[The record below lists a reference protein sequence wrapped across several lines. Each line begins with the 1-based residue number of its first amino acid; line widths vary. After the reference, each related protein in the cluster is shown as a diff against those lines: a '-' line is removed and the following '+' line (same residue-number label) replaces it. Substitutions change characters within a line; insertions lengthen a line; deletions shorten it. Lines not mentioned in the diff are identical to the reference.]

1 MYNKSIYT
9 MDFEE
14 RRSVAIEALEKAIK
28 QMKNALKNI
37 NTAEE
42 AIYLMR
48 KQGLDDENERIS
60 SELAKLTDDTSM
72 LNILVS
78 HVAEENT
85 HQ

>member
-14 RRSVAIEALEKAIK
+14 RRSVATEALEKAIK
-28 QMKNALKNI
+28 QMKSALKNI

>member
-14 RRSVAIEALEKAIK
+14 RRSVATEALEKAIK